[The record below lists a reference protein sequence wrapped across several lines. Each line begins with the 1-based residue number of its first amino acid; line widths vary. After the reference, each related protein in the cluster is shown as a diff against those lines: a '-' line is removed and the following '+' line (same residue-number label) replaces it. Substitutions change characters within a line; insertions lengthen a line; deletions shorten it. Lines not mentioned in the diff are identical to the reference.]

1 MVRCLKSYCLL
12 LLTIPLDLLP
22 QSGDTIPELA
32 ADSLNTPPESSLHSI
47 YTGIGYGTNMI
58 YLGSNI
64 SGNHPY
70 GYASLAYGLGSDL
83 LISASAFYLSYDD
96 PLPGFCTYALNYNHV
111 FNSWLDI
118 AAGAYRYQVRPSLT
132 ETLFS
137 SFSYGEAAI
146 GLDWRLLYTQISYGG
161 FLLKE
166 PQTFLQV
173 RNSRYFHTS
182 SFFGGK
188 AEISFNPWINLL
200 FGTMITAET
209 YYGTTLVTTTQSY
222 VSPIGSDSGNTG
234 GTSGGYGT
242 GTGQGTGQGSGS
254 DPGSQQTTTATTTST
269 VPTTSVVYT
278 ERFDLIEVACGL
290 PVAFNTTFMTIEAEP
305 GYVFSA
311 YDNESE
317 PGPTGF
323 TFTVSAFFRIFGK

>member
-1 MVRCLKSYCLL
+1 M
-12 LLTIPLDLLP
+12 IPLDLLP
-22 QSGDTIPELA
+22 QAGDTIPDVVS
-32 ADSLNTPPESSLHSI
+32 DSLNSTSDSSRHSI

-58 YLGSNI
+58 YLGSTI
-64 SGNHPY
+64 SGNQPY

-83 LISASAFYLSYDD
+83 LI
-96 PLPGFCTYALNYNHV
+96 CTYALNYNHV

-137 SFSYGEAAI
+137 SFSYGEAAL

-161 FLLKE
+161 FVMKE

-173 RNSRYFHTS
+173 KNSRYFHTP
-182 SFFGGK
+182 SFFGAK
-188 AEISFNPWINLL
+188 ADISFNPWINLL
-200 FGTMITAET
+200 FGTMVTAET

-222 VSPIGSDSGNTG
+222 VSPIGSDPGNTG

-254 DPGSQQTTTATTTST
+254 DQGSQQTTTVTTTST
-269 VPTTSVVYT
+269 MPTTSVVYT

-290 PVAFNTTFMTIEAEP
+290 PLAFNTTFMTFEVEA

-311 YDNESE
+311 YDNDSE
-317 PGPTGF
+317 PVPNGF
-323 TFTVSAFFRIFGK
+323 TFTVSAFFRIFGNK